1 MLTST
6 ATDTDTSI
14 HALPF
19 LGAEVATDEASARV
33 VILPIPFEAT
43 TTYRRG
49 CENGPAAILTASQQ
63 VEYYDEE
70 LDQEVWP
77 VGIYTHD
84 AIADTRSGSVS
95 SEDMLQVTE
104 QTTRRLIDEGKFVI
118 ALGGEHS
125 ITTGLVEAY
134 RQAHPDEPFT
144 VVQIDAHGDL
154 RHEYEGSI
162 HNHACVM
169 RRIVD
174 MGLPTVQIGIRSI
187 CKEEADL
194 IKEKQLTVFRA
205 REIAMR
211 TDWIERAIAS
221 IPTRNVFFTIDL
233 DGIDPTLIPGVGTPE
248 PGGLNWYALMTFL
261 RQVFES
267 HQVIGC
273 DVMELAPVT
282 DSVVSEFTAAK
293 LVYKLIGYQALA
305 QGWLD

>member
-1 MLTST
+1 MLAHTST
-6 ATDTDTSI
+6 EVT
-14 HALPF
+14 PF
-19 LGAEVATDEASARV
+19 LGSDVAASYSAAQV
-33 VILPIPFEAT
+33 VILPIPYEAT

-49 CENGPAAILTASQQ
+49 CETGPDAILAASHQ

-70 LDQEVWP
+70 LDWETGLD
-77 VGIYTHD
+77 VGIYTHP
-84 AIADTRSGSVS
+84 AIADTRTQSVT
-95 SEDMLQVTE
+95 SEEMLQVTKE
-104 QTTRRLIDEGKFVI
+104 TVLKVQDGKFVI
-118 ALGGEHS
+118 SLGGEHS
-125 ITTGLVEAY
+125 ITTAIVEAY
-134 RQAHPDEPFT
+134 RQIYPDELFT

-174 MGLPTVQIGIRSI
+174 MGLPTVQIGIRAI

-194 IKEKQLTVFRA
+194 IKEKNLTVFRA
-205 REIAMR
+205 REIAAQPN
-211 TDWIERAIAS
+211 WIENAIAA
-221 IPTRNVFFTIDL
+221 IPTQKVFLTIDL

-248 PGGLNWYALMTFL
+248 PGGLNWYALTTFL
-261 RQVFES
+261 RGVFDK

-293 LVYKLIGYQALA
+293 LVYKLIGYQAVA
-305 QGWLD
+305 QSWGKN